1 MLLRPFDRLVREKKF
16 LRPLPKDDVG
26 AFLRSGLEAE
36 FKEPSLTPKSAV
48 LTAHQAVETELRK
61 RAASKPDDPDF
72 ADVVT
77 LHTRKGER
85 VFRALVRTGFPSN
98 GSDWRWRE
106 YGTYAK
112 PRASNVNAPWV
123 ELDEEMSRQQALH
136 SLGPVEHANELT
148 LPGHVQRSAPGKGI
162 WNEAK
167 EQPITVRF
175 VSVFEHTWSALLAS
189 VVASTSP
196 QFGWTD
202 W

>member
-16 LRPLPKDDVG
+16 LRTLPKDDVG

-48 LTAHQAVETELRK
+48 LTALQAVETELRK
-61 RAASKPDDPDF
+61 RAASKPDDPI
-72 ADVVT
+72 
-77 LHTRKGER
+77 
-85 VFRALVRTGFPSN
+85 
-98 GSDWRWRE
+98 
-106 YGTYAK
+106 
-112 PRASNVNAPWV
+112 
-123 ELDEEMSRQQALH
+123 SRQQALH

-175 VSVFEHTWSALLAS
+175 VPCL
-189 VVASTSP
+189 STLGARCSRP
-196 QFGWTD
+196 L
-202 W
+202 